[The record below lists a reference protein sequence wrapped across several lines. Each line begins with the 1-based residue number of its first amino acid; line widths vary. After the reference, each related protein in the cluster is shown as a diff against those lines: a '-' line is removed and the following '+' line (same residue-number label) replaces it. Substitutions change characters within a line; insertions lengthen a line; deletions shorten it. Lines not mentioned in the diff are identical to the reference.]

1 MRDSAP
7 SRISRLTDPSVL
19 RTIAN
24 NTISHN
30 LSNAASAMAFDLFLG
45 MILLLAMMGWLAGYL
60 ARTGRRIAF
69 DLRLLDLAPGPA
81 AEIARSH
88 LSRLDPDVATLAPLV
103 AIGFLW
109 YSSSGTHV
117 ALATVRS
124 IVGLPPRSYARTRVL
139 ALLLT
144 LGAVIFAALASGA
157 AVLIHGLGEIGAFSE
172 REHTIWKMVLIA
184 TTVLAMTF
192 GNATLYRIASG
203 RKWDNRSILPGAF
216 IASVVF
222 HIVSWAFST
231 YVRTLAKYTAF
242 YGGLAGVAV
251 LLIWLWMSSLAVLVG
266 AEANAVVDEELGLT
280 PPRRSG
286 Y

>member
-1 MRDSAP
+1 VRDSTQT
-7 SRISRLTDPSVL
+7 RISRLTDPGVL
-19 RTIAN
+19 KTIAN
-24 NTISHN
+24 NTIAHN

-45 MILLLAMMGWLAGYL
+45 MIPLLAMMGWLAGYL

-81 AEIARSH
+81 ADVARAH
-88 LSRLDPDVATLAPLV
+88 LSRLDPDVSTLAPIV
-103 AIGFLW
+103 ALGFLW
-109 YSSSGTHV
+109 LSSSGTHV
-117 ALATVRS
+117 ALATVRG
-124 IVGLPPRSYARTRVL
+124 IVGLPPRSYARTRLL
-139 ALLLT
+139 ALGLT
-144 LGAVIFAALASGA
+144 LCAVILAAAASAA
-157 AVLIHGLGEIGAFSE
+157 AVLIHGLGAIGAFSE
-172 REHTIWKMVLIA
+172 REHLVWKIVLIA

-251 LLIWLWMSSLAVLVG
+251 LLIWLWLSSLAVLVG
-266 AEANAVVDEELGLT
+266 AEANAVVDEELGRT

-286 Y
+286 T